1 MGISTT
7 CQIIV
12 KQIIIEIHNGT
23 LSTKPVIY
31 FSFAIPKLPF
41 AKIDKTTNTHEFS
54 LRKVVILLPTHPP
67 SFTDPS
73 RRSLETPLYHICP
86 SAPPSP
92 VSPTFNHDSL
102 YPLSMRKGAGE
113 KFPIALPTS
122 FSSRFINDPTS

>member
-1 MGISTT
+1 MPNN
-7 CQIIV
+7 CCKQIIV
-12 KQIIIEIHNGT
+12 KIHNGT

-54 LRKVVILLPTHPP
+54 LRKVVILPPPTHP
-67 SFTDPS
+67 
-73 RRSLETPLYHICP
+73 RSQIPRGVLWKRHCITFVPP
-86 SAPPSP
+86 PPSPP

-102 YPLSMRKGAGE
+102 YPLSMRKGTGE